1 MGENVLD
8 EQTASRIASYERL
21 LEISRSL
28 SATLD
33 LTLLL
38 DQIVEAARQLTRSQ
52 ASSILLVDKRS
63 GDLYFEAAVGP
74 GSEAIQRVAVPL
86 NGSVA
91 GWVVRHG
98 EPLVIHDAQQ
108 DPRFFAQADKVSSVT
123 TRQLLAVPLKF
134 KDQVIGVLEA
144 VNKEGEE
151 ETFTDED
158 VSILTTL
165 AAQAAVAIENAR
177 LFQQSDLISEMVHEM
192 RTPLTAIVAY
202 ADLLLSDRITEAQK
216 AQFVETIRQ
225 EAQRLTRMTNEFL
238 DLARLASGRAHLA
251 RSPVSLPSLIQ
262 TAVNV
267 VRPQAEEKQVR
278 ISLHLPEELP
288 TLIGDPQRLHQVML
302 NLLSNAIKYNK
313 PEGSVTVTVTLEEK
327 QVRISVSD
335 TGRGIPE
342 EHLPRLFERFFRV
355 ADAEGYAQGT
365 GLGLSITKEIIEA
378 HGGKIS
384 VESQVGVGSTFSFT
398 LPLPE
403 PPPDPPQP

>member
-8 EQTASRIASYERL
+8 KQTASRIASYERL

-38 DQIVEAARQLTRSQ
+38 DQIVEAARQLTHSQ

-151 ETFTDED
+151 TFTEED

-238 DLARLASGRAHLA
+238 ELARLASGRAHLA

-267 VRPQAEEKQVR
+267 VRPQAAERGVR
-278 ISLHLPEELP
+278 IHLRLPKELP

-313 PEGSVTVTVTLEEK
+313 PEGSVTVTVAVEEK

-403 PPPDPPQP
+403 TPPDPPQP